1 MQRTKRYCN
10 LVRICAVGV
19 GDSGTLT
26 IDRLIRDNIGG
37 VDYIVVNTSAQA
49 LARSEAPTR
58 LLIGQD
64 MAGGFGGGGDPHLSA
79 GAARAAIPLFQKAL
93 AGADLVFIT
102 AGLGGGVG
110 TGATPIIAQVSRQ
123 QGALTL
129 AVVTRPSSFEG
140 PRRSGL
146 AEQGVQT
153 LKDHVDTLIVVPND
167 RCADPDAHLSTS
179 LHPADDILRQGIE
192 AITDLVHVPGAV
204 NLDFADLRTIM
215 ALGGAA
221 TISVSESSGPRR
233 AYAAAHRAAD
243 MSIIGSS
250 IDGARGILLNITVSP
265 DVTIYEI
272 QEAVDLLRRRA
283 HPDVNLI
290 FGYTELPGAHDVFKI
305 TLIATGFQVP
315 LSEAAVLE
323 KIMRGARQTSTPP
336 PRAALIVEPV
346 AAPPVPAAPSPTRK
360 FSPLTWRLPSYFHG

>member
-1 MQRTKRYCN
+1 MQRTKRYCD
-10 LVRICAVGV
+10 LARICAVGV
-19 GDSGTLT
+19 GNSGSLA
-26 IDRLIRDNIGG
+26 IDRLIQANTGG
-37 VDYIVVNTSAQA
+37 VDYIVVNADAQA
-49 LARSEAPTR
+49 LALSEAPTR
-58 LLIGQD
+58 LLIGPD
-64 MAGGFGGGGDPHLSA
+64 ITNGFGGGGDPALCER
-79 GAARAAIPLFQKAL
+79 AAQEAIPLFQKAL

-110 TGATPIIAQVSRQ
+110 TGAAPVIAQVARQ
-123 QGALTL
+123 QGALTI
-129 AVVTRPSSFEG
+129 AVVTRPYSFEG
-140 PRRSGL
+140 PRRSRL

-153 LKDHVDTLIVVPND
+153 LKDQVDTLIVVPND
-167 RCADPDAHLSTS
+167 RQAEPSERFATS

-192 AITDLVHVPGAV
+192 AITDLVHIPGTV

-221 TISVSESSGPRR
+221 TISVSEGSGPQR
-233 AYAAAHRAAD
+233 AYTAAYRAAD

-250 IDGARGILLNITVSP
+250 IDGARGILLNITMSP
-265 DVTIYEI
+265 DVTIFEI

-315 LSEAAVLE
+315 LSEAVVLD
-323 KIMRGARQTSTPP
+323 KIMRNARQKPAAQPP
-336 PRAALIVEPV
+336 AAPVVEPV
-346 AAPPVPAAPSPTRK
+346 APPPAVATSSPSRK
-360 FSPLTWRLPSYFHG
+360 FSPLTWRLPSYLHG